1 LLKPKGSIY
10 TRQYAAAFVTQ
21 CTLSLSLNV
30 GEGKCQNY
38 DGSIRKILTL
48 RKIRFV
54 VFYKKLRAILKTV
67 IMVVDNC
74 PPNRMLSVSAA
85 VAAVTFPVRYSA
97 RIVFESLPFT
107 NKGAVVLLKVR
118 VGA

>member
-1 LLKPKGSIY
+1 
-10 TRQYAAAFVTQ
+10 
-21 CTLSLSLNV
+21 
-30 GEGKCQNY
+30 
-38 DGSIRKILTL
+38 
-48 RKIRFV
+48 
-54 VFYKKLRAILKTV
+54 
-67 IMVVDNC
+67 MVVDNC